1 MENALGVS
9 GGSMEYALGVS
20 RSVGVYTSH
29 L

>member
-1 MENALGVS
+1 MENDLGVS
-9 GGSMEYALGVS
+9 GGSMENAYGVS